1 MVRSGP
7 SVPLP
12 FPLVIIWRGLG
23 FLAII
28 LAALGALLGTGLGS
42 LAGDSGNQALI
53 GVGLAIGGVATFAL
67 GWWLNV
73 MNPAK
78 KTQTWIAQRDA
89 ELQHAVDSGRFQAS
103 PGVVPASLE
112 QAQAQKTALL
122 EHESAHVTKRLR
134 NIHTLF
140 WVPMQWVGVGIVILG
155 VVVAAG
161 A

>member
-1 MVRSGP
+1 M
-7 SVPLP
+7 PLP
-12 FPLVIIWRGLG
+12 FPLVIIWRGFG
-23 FLAII
+23 FLAVI
-28 LAALGALLGTGLGS
+28 LALLGALLGTGLGS
-42 LAGDSGNQALI
+42 LAGDSGNVTLI
-53 GVGLAIGGVATFAL
+53 GVGIAIGGVATFAL

-78 KTQTWIAQRDA
+78 KTQQWIAQRDA
-89 ELQHAVDSGRFQAS
+89 ELQQAVDQGRFQAS

-122 EHESAHVTKRLR
+122 QTESAHVTKRLR

-140 WVPMQWVGVGIVILG
+140 WIPMQWIGVVIVILG
-155 VVVAAG
+155 VVVAAT